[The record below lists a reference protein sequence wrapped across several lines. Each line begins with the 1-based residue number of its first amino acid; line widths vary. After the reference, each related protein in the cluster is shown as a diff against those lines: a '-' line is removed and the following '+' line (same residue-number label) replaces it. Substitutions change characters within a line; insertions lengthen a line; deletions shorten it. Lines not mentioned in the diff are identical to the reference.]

1 VKAET
6 QAGIRAFL
14 CGGIVFTA
22 FSIYKVGVDP
32 IKLAKPQMTVDI
44 PIMQKAAGEEWTVLA
59 DAGDKVGRFVS
70 TGRSVI
76 LYGRASRDMKAVTI
90 RITPV
95 KARGA
100 MYYGVREI
108 ASQIMPSKE
117 MKGGSVARIGKDA
130 GLKTTRSNG
139 DQRFATCLI
148 GGIGI
153 VAPEDMVKQKL
164 VTSKKRTFREQTL
177 MLMGI
182 EKPHNWE
189 CLFVDMQTASKG
201 RTEGVLSQ
209 EWNRFRQVLKRA
221 GM

>member
-6 QAGIRAFL
+6 QAGIRALL
-14 CGGIVFTA
+14 CAGIVFTA

-32 IKLAKPQMTVDI
+32 IRLAKPQMIVDI
-44 PIMQKAAGEEWTVLA
+44 PIMEKAAGEEWRVLA
-59 DAGDKVGRFVS
+59 DEGGKVGRFVS
-70 TGRSVI
+70 SGRSVT
-76 LYGRASRDMKAVTI
+76 LYRRASRDMKAVTI
-90 RITPV
+90 KITPV

-108 ASQIMPSKE
+108 AGEIIPSKE
-117 MKGGSVARIGKDA
+117 MKGGSVARIGKDE

-148 GGIGI
+148 GGVGI

-164 VTSKKRTFREQTL
+164 VTSKKRTFREQAL

-182 EKPHNWE
+182 EQPHNWE
-189 CLFVDMQTASKG
+189 CLFVDLQTATKG

-221 GM
+221 GK